1 MSESSK
7 LHSTPLDADRKRIL
21 ETIVY
26 QNPLETARN
35 TNERLSGNG
44 RNLFEMNVTDR
55 LNQIERGHTLTAV
68 AALALAFEI
77 KAAEIA
83 FCGWAK
89 HCGCRLRVGKSVEVR
104 SSDTTAEIFR
114 Q

>member
-1 MSESSK
+1 MSDSLK
-7 LHSTPLDADRKRIL
+7 LHSTPLDGDRKRTS
-21 ETIVY
+21 ETVVY
-26 QNPLETARN
+26 QNSLETARN
-35 TNERLSGNG
+35 TKERSSGNG

-68 AALALAFEI
+68 AALAIEI

-104 SSDTTAEIFR
+104 SCDAPAEIFR
-114 Q
+114 H